1 MIAQELACLAPSR
14 ICSLNLVST
23 AAVLENT
30 TTWTEHMASRARVL
44 LPKTPD
50 QSVRSTAESC
60 FAHAWLRAPDDAEVP
75 DAATT
80 PRCRF
85 PASGSWGGGGGGGGY
100 RKFRNNYSRFA
111 AQDIAKQRDPAGG
124 FTTLGFLLQALA
136 VVSHRKSPEQLR
148 TLVADP
154 VGRDR
159 ILVLHGAE
167 DGMIQPP
174 HGRHLIEILQPAR
187 ALVVDGV
194 GHAPFVERTAWFNDL
209 LEESCASG
217 EKLSGR

>member
-1 MIAQELACLAPSR
+1 M
-14 ICSLNLVST
+14 
-23 AAVLENT
+23 
-30 TTWTEHMASRARVL
+30 L

-75 DAATT
+75 NPATT

-85 PASGSWGGGGGGGGY
+85 PASGSGSGY
-100 RKFRNNYSRFA
+100 LKFGSNYARFA
-111 AQDIAKQRDPAGG
+111 AQDITKQRDPAGG

-136 VVSHRKSPEQLR
+136 VVSHHKSPEQLR
-148 TLVADP
+148 ALVADR

-174 HGRHLIEILQPAR
+174 HGRRLIELLQPAR
-187 ALVVDGV
+187 GLVVDGV
-194 GHAPFVERTAWFNDL
+194 GHGPFVERTRWFNAL

-217 EKLSGR
+217 ERLSGR